1 MQEFETDPVYMKAL
15 EWFVLLQ
22 DKTVNADD
30 RHAFSVWIASDPA
43 HRVAYERAQRL
54 WQRFDAVKPEYDRF
68 RQSDRPS
75 GRRVGRRVGRRGVV
89 LGGLAALVVLPGAY
103 VLSRDGLF
111 ASYKTGVGERRSFTL
126 ADGSVV
132 ELGSYSAL
140 SVNFS
145 DRSRHLVL
153 HEGQGFFQ
161 VASDQSRPFVVSA
174 NDGSITALGTAF
186 DVKLANQ
193 AVTVSV
199 VEHAVSVAFDQGEP
213 VRLNE
218 GWQLTYGGDEAALPQ
233 RADQQTVE
241 AWRNDRVIFED
252 VPLRRVLNEL
262 ERYRRG
268 RIFLTDT
275 EIGNIPVTAIFDTRD
290 AEAALATIAETLPVR
305 VLNNSG
311 WVTVVTRR

>member
-1 MQEFETDPVYMKAL
+1 MNEFETDPIYRKAL

-22 DKTVNADD
+22 DKTVSADD
-30 RHAFSVWIASDPA
+30 RVAFSVWIASDPA
-43 HRVAYERAQRL
+43 HRIAYERAQAL
-54 WQRFDAVKPEYDRF
+54 WQRFDAVKPEYDRL
-68 RQSDRPS
+68 RQSRRPS
-75 GRRVGRRVGRRGVV
+75 GGQVGRRGVV
-89 LGGLAALVVLPGAY
+89 LGGLAALVLLPGAY

-111 ASYKTGVGERRSFTL
+111 ATYKTGVGERRGFTL

-145 DRSRHLVL
+145 DNSRNLVL

-161 VASDQSRPFVVSA
+161 VASDHTRPFVVSA
-174 NDGSITALGTAF
+174 NDGTITALGTAF
-186 DVKLANQ
+186 DVKLADH

-199 VEHAVSVAFDQGEP
+199 VEHAVSVAFGQGDA

-218 GWQLTYGGDEAALPQ
+218 GWQMTYGGDEAASP
-233 RADQQTVE
+233 RHADQQTVE

-268 RIFLTDT
+268 KIFLTDT

-290 AEAALATIAETLPVR
+290 AEAALATIAETLPIR
-305 VLNNSG
+305 VLNGSG

>member
-1 MQEFETDPVYMKAL
+1 MKEFETDPVYMKAL

-22 DKTVNADD
+22 DKTVSADD
-30 RHAFSVWIASDPA
+30 RRAFSAWIASDPA
-43 HRVAYERAQRL
+43 HRVAYERAQTL
-54 WQRFDAVKPEYDRF
+54 WQRFDAVKPEFDRF
-68 RQSDRPS
+68 RQSGHKLGS
-75 GRRVGRRVGRRGVV
+75 RVGRRGV
-89 LGGLAALVVLPGAY
+89 LGGLAALVLVPGAY
-103 VLSRDGLF
+103 LMSRPGLF
-111 ASYKTGVGERRSFTL
+111 ATYQTGVGERRSFTL
-126 ADGSVV
+126 ADGSTV

-140 SVNFS
+140 SVDFS
-145 DRSRHLVL
+145 DISRNLVL
-153 HEGQGFFQ
+153 HGGQGFFQ
-161 VASDQSRPFVVSA
+161 VASDPSRQFVVGA
-174 NDGSITALGTAF
+174 NGGTITALGTAF
-186 DVKLANQ
+186 DVKLVDH

-199 VEHAVSVAFDQGEP
+199 VEHAVSVAFGQSEP
-213 VRLNE
+213 VRLDE
-218 GWQLTYGGDEAALPQ
+218 GWQITYGSDEAALPQ

-275 EIGNIPVTAIFDTRD
+275 EVGNMPVTAIFDTRD

-305 VLNNSG
+305 VLNGSG